1 MTCVS
6 HGSHSTPASAKSE
19 AQAGKALGHSRAHDG
34 EKSRQQRCP
43 VRKRN
48 RHEKILKRT
57 LEHMEI
63 KIANRHSELVPLNQ
77 GLTEVWQRHG
87 LNAKVVR
94 DLNLAIEEIVTN
106 IISHAFSDNREHIIR
121 VRLDVEPAEVRVE
134 VEDDGRP
141 FNPLEAPDAD
151 TTSPLEERPIGALG
165 IHLVRKLT
173 DGLDY
178 KRQADKN
185 LLTLKKKLQGL

>member
-1 MTCVS
+1 
-6 HGSHSTPASAKSE
+6 
-19 AQAGKALGHSRAHDG
+19 
-34 EKSRQQRCP
+34 
-43 VRKRN
+43 
-48 RHEKILKRT
+48 
-57 LEHMEI
+57 
-63 KIANRHSELVPLNQ
+63 
-77 GLTEVWQRHG
+77 
-87 LNAKVVR
+87 
-94 DLNLAIEEIVTN
+94 
-106 IISHAFSDNREHIIR
+106 